1 MIKSIVVPLRRRHG
15 CYLAGMVPTWSIA
28 ILGFMPSAGNPRS
41 NKMSRVGFASTCFV
55 AILLALSSQQAR
67 AQGLL
72 EVEPQPFDGI
82 MSPHPLGPLQKF
94 GDLAPGSEAMSL
106 RLQPAPPPPAR
117 QAHAAPDV
125 RLQAQRRPNPK
136 SAPRQT
142 ALRAL
147 ARQHEWQHG
156 LAGSGSVLS
165 LAPRTQERVPSRP
178 FCFPS
183 ATIHFQQG
191 ERDNCSV
198 GAPAYRGRFEEL
210 LGE

>member
-1 MIKSIVVPLRRRHG
+1 
-15 CYLAGMVPTWSIA
+15 
-28 ILGFMPSAGNPRS
+28 
-41 NKMSRVGFASTCFV
+41 MSRVGFASTCFA

-82 MSPHPLGPLQKF
+82 MSPHPLGPPQKF
-94 GDLAPGSEAMSL
+94 GGLSPGNEAMSS
-106 RLQPAPPPPAR
+106 RLQPAPPPPSSR
-117 QAHAAPDV
+117 QAHAAPDG
-125 RLQAQRRPNPK
+125 RLQAKRRPNPI

-142 ALRAL
+142 AARAL

-165 LAPRTQERVPSRP
+165 LAPRTQERVAFRP

-183 ATIHFQQG
+183 TTIHFQQG

>member
-1 MIKSIVVPLRRRHG
+1 
-15 CYLAGMVPTWSIA
+15 
-28 ILGFMPSAGNPRS
+28 
-41 NKMSRVGFASTCFV
+41 MSRVGFASTCFA

-72 EVEPQPFDGI
+72 EVEPQRSDGI
-82 MSPHPLGPLQKF
+82 MSPHPLGPPQKF
-94 GDLAPGSEAMSL
+94 GDLSPGSEAMSS
-106 RLQPAPPPPAR
+106 RLQPAPPPPSR
-117 QAHAAPDV
+117 QAHAAPNG
-125 RLQAQRRPNPK
+125 RLQAQRRPNPI

-142 ALRAL
+142 AARAL

-156 LAGSGSVLS
+156 LAGSVLS

>member
-1 MIKSIVVPLRRRHG
+1 MR
-15 CYLAGMVPTWSIA
+15 
-28 ILGFMPSAGNPRS
+28 
-41 NKMSRVGFASTCFV
+41 RVGFVSICF
-55 AILLALSSQQAR
+55 AAALAALSSLQAR

-72 EVEPQPFDGI
+72 EIEPHPFDGI
-82 MSPHPLGPLQKF
+82 TSPYPLGPLQKF
-94 GDLAPGSEAMSL
+94 GDLSPGSEASSS
-106 RLQPAPPPPAR
+106 RLQAAPLPSSR
-117 QAHAAPDV
+117 QARAAPNGQ
-125 RLQAQRRPNPK
+125 LQAQRRPNPV

-147 ARQHEWQHG
+147 ARQREWQRG

-165 LAPRTQERVPSRP
+165 LAPRTQERVASRQ

-191 ERDNCSV
+191 ERDNCGV

>member
-1 MIKSIVVPLRRRHG
+1 MRKAGFVG
-15 CYLAGMVPTWSIA
+15 ACFAAALA
-28 ILGFMPSAGNPRS
+28 
-41 NKMSRVGFASTCFV
+41 
-55 AILLALSSQQAR
+55 ALSSHQTT

-72 EVEPQPFDGI
+72 TIEPQPFDSFL
-82 MSPHPLGPLQKF
+82 SPHPLGPLQKF
-94 GDLAPGSEAMSL
+94 GDLSPGSEAMSS
-106 RLQPAPPPPAR
+106 RLQPAPRPPAR
-117 QAHAAPDV
+117 QARAA
-125 RLQAQRRPNPK
+125 RNGQLQAQRRANPI

-191 ERDNCSV
+191 ERDNCGV